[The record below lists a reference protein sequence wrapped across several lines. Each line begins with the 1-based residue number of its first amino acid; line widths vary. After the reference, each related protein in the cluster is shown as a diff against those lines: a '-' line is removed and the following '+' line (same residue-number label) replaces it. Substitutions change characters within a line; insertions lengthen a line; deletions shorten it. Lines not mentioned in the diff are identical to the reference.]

1 MKKQKRFTRQIS
13 DGFLARKALTY
24 WRNLIVNFDENVGD
38 SDFFEY
44 FGRCDA
50 AGETIKR
57 VRALYKKEKLDEIGY
72 GISRHVA
79 SGNVADVLHELW
91 NDRCCRVKAREL
103 VLSVTDILLTEVKDG
118 AKGETETRID
128 YVAKVFGFGEV
139 EKEILT
145 FVFVS
150 DLYRMKS
157 PDHVYSLERT
167 KHALFVA
174 MATDLP
180 FEDVRKALDA
190 KSKLFKFNCIDTDLQ
205 LVHDPVGDYIAGSDN
220 EALEGKF
227 YAKSSEEPLPWSYFG
242 ELAEKEG
249 VVLKRLLTSGDGQG
263 GMNILLY
270 GAPGTGKTSFART
283 VVREA
288 GLNSYEIRQNE
299 SDARTISSEN
309 RIVGIQLC
317 NEQLPPKGN
326 VVIVDEADEILRT
339 NVFNFS
345 KLFGMASA
353 QGSEK
358 GVVNTLLDG
367 VRMPTIWIVNT
378 TAEAMDPSV
387 RRRFDYSICFNALS
401 LSQRLAIWRNSVEKF
416 KVGNLI
422 GEALIRDFAKQYET
436 SAGGIAVVVRNVAK
450 LRPAKK
456 DVLKT
461 MTDLMEPH
469 CALVGVRRMR
479 DSDLVVDGYSLDG
492 LNIKNG
498 MPISRIA
505 EIVREFY
512 KVNDG
517 EIDKRRPRLNIL
529 LWGPP
534 GAGKTE
540 FVKYLAEK
548 SGHKVKTLMGSDL
561 LSCWVGGTEKNIARA
576 FREAQDE
583 KSILFLD
590 EIDGMVQSRG
600 RADHTWEVSQ
610 VNELL
615 HCMEN
620 FNGVLVGATNFF
632 DNLDQA
638 IMRRFTFKV
647 RFDFLENDG
656 KVKLF
661 ERIFGTKLT
670 AGDRKLLEEVE
681 SVTPGDMAVVR
692 QNLYYLGTKTSNA
705 DRIAALA
712 AEIESKR
719 IYLPRAIGFGK

>member
-1 MKKQKRFTRQIS
+1 MKKHRRFTKQIS

-24 WRNLIVNFDENVGD
+24 WRNLIANYDENVSD
-38 SDFFEY
+38 RDFFDY
-44 FGRCDA
+44 FARCDA
-50 AGETIKR
+50 SGEAIRKI
-57 VRALYKKEKLDEIGY
+57 RALYTKEQLDEIGY
-72 GISRHVA
+72 GIARHVA
-79 SGNVADVLHELW
+79 SGNAAEALHELW
-91 NDRCCRVKAREL
+91 NDRGHRRKTREI
-103 VLSVTDILLTEVKDG
+103 VLSVVDRQLSEIKDRG
-118 AKGETETRID
+118 KGETEKRLD
-128 YVAKVFGFGEV
+128 CVGRVFGFDEV
-139 EKEILT
+139 EKGLLVFA
-145 FVFVS
+145 FVF
-150 DLYRMKS
+150 DLFQMKF
-157 PDHVYSLERT
+157 PDSLYSVDRT
-167 KHALFVA
+167 KRVLFMA

-190 KSKLFKFNCIDTDLQ
+190 KSKLLKFNCLDSDLQ
-205 LVHDPVGDYIAGSDN
+205 VVHDPVGDYIGGSDN

-227 YAKSSEEPLPWSYFG
+227 YAKSTAETLPWSYFG

-249 VVLKRLLTSGDGQG
+249 AVLKRLLENGDGQG

-299 SDARTISSEN
+299 SDSRTISPEN

-345 KLFGMASA
+345 KLFGMAGA

-378 TAEAMDPSV
+378 TADAMDPSV
-387 RRRFDYSICFNALS
+387 RRRFDFSVCFNALS
-401 LSQRLAIWRNSVEKF
+401 FSQRLAIWRNSVEKY
-416 KVGNLI
+416 KVGKLI
-422 GEALIRDFAKQYET
+422 GEGLIRDFAKQYET

-456 DVLKT
+456 DVRKT

-469 CALVGVRRMR
+469 CALVGIRRMR
-479 DSDLVVDGYSLDG
+479 DADLVADGYSLDG

-498 MPISRIA
+498 LPISRIA
-505 EIVREFY
+505 EVVREFY
-512 KVNDG
+512 KVNEG
-517 EIDKRRPRLNIL
+517 EIDRRRPRLNIL

-540 FVKYLAEK
+540 FVKYLSEK
-548 SGHKVKTLMGSDL
+548 VGRKVKTLMGSDL
-561 LSCWVGGTEKNIARA
+561 LSCWVGGTEKNIAQA

-600 RADHTWEVSQ
+600 RADHSWEVSQ

-632 DNLDQA
+632 DNLDPA

-656 KVKLF
+656 KCKLF
-661 ERIFGTKLT
+661 ERIFETKLT
-670 AGDRKLLEEVE
+670 EDDRRLLEDVE

-692 QNLYYLGTKTSNA
+692 QNLYYLGVKTSNA

-712 AEIESKR
+712 SEIESKR